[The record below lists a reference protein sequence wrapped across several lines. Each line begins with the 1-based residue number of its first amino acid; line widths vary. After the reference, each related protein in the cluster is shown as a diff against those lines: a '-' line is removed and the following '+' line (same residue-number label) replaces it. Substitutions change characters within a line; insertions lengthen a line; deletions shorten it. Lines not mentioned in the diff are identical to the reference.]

1 MWLKT
6 GGGVTR
12 HLFGYINGSPTT
24 WWCLHS
30 YSNTH
35 TFLIPFYVSTPT
47 LLSALLLSISI
58 VIYSCC
64 YYLTSLRLLPQV
76 PFATYRHG
84 NHSAYP
90 ALHFRCLQTWSEEW
104 RTAIF
109 IEHKHWVRRAAE
121 GDYIFDGNPWVSVLA
136 MESSG
141 RSIPWADYPEAT
153 AKSSFWCCHQ
163 ILREVMTQF
172 GYPAYPNIVACFSH
186 TEQRLFALGSA

>member
-6 GGGVTR
+6 GGRCNPPPFWVYQWIPH
-12 HLFGYINGSPTT
+12 HLVV
-24 WWCLHS
+24 LRS

-47 LLSALLLSISI
+47 LFSALLPSISI
-58 VIYSCC
+58 VIYSCG

-104 RTAIF
+104 RMAIF

-153 AKSSFWCCHQ
+153 AKSSFWCCH
-163 ILREVMTQF
+163 
-172 GYPAYPNIVACFSH
+172 
-186 TEQRLFALGSA
+186 

>member
-1 MWLKT
+1 MIEYECQFHGTEWIEQNEQEREVVAERKT
-6 GGGVTR
+6 LLEFTLVESCICGLRQGGGVTR

-24 WWCLHS
+24 WWCLRS

-58 VIYSCC
+58 VIYSCG
-64 YYLTSLRLLPQV
+64 YYLTSLGLLPQV

-84 NHSAYP
+84 NHLAYP

-109 IEHKHWVRRAAE
+109 IEHKH
-121 GDYIFDGNPWVSVLA
+121 
-136 MESSG
+136 
-141 RSIPWADYPEAT
+141 
-153 AKSSFWCCHQ
+153 
-163 ILREVMTQF
+163 
-172 GYPAYPNIVACFSH
+172 
-186 TEQRLFALGSA
+186 